1 MGVLIFLVGNM
12 RHGWQC
18 GTYEVGNEGHEK
30 LKLAMT
36 DMWLVKRDMRLTMT
50 DIAKIRVGNDRQPK
64 LELAIRGMNIIKW
77 FKAIFKVITAIGA
90 SRWDLE

>member
-1 MGVLIFLVGNM
+1 M
-12 RHGWQC
+12 RHGNGNLGHGWQS

-50 DIAKIRVGNDRQPK
+50 DISPISYDLLKPK
-64 LELAIRGMNIIKW
+64 DKALA
-77 FKAIFKVITAIGA
+77 
-90 SRWDLE
+90 